1 MEQKEQQKEPSAV
14 QEANDTRIINPVV
27 TAKVECKGIGI
38 TLSSFNSQQ
47 GSDRAYSNVLKLT
60 SLKLTSNSSDQDK
73 TFDNTIVND
82 KIETK
87 QDS

>member
-14 QEANDTRIINPVV
+14 QEAKKRNSN
-27 TAKVECKGIGI
+27 GI

-47 GSDRAYSNVLKLT
+47 GSGRAYSNVLKLT

-73 TFDNTIVND
+73 TFDNTTVND
-82 KIETK
+82 KIDTE